1 VPVRVA
7 LNNDELDKH
16 PLRVGLSADVKV
28 DITND
33 NGPVLASA
41 PQQPVAQTD
50 VYDQVAAQADAE
62 AEKIIR
68 ANLGSS
74 VDASK

>member
-1 VPVRVA
+1 
-7 LNNDELDKH
+7 
-16 PLRVGLSADVKV
+16 
-28 DITND
+28 
-33 NGPVLASA
+33 
-41 PQQPVAQTD
+41 VAQTD